1 MKHLTSMKR
10 TYKLLAPLC
19 GMMLAAAALNAQT
32 WDPAKFMG
40 AENLKRGMTGHI
52 LTVVED
58 TIVEQLPFEILSV
71 ERNSFPKGDL
81 IWAVGKGDKFQHMGT
96 VGGMSG
102 SPAVIDGKIIGALA
116 YGYSNSKDPLI
127 GITPIKQML
136 TVWDRNMVPT
146 PPGRKSAAPGAGAI
160 LPDMRM
166 WTDAL
171 ENGADGVYDQMK
183 LQYEVPEEVL
193 KDAPQYDY
201 LRGQTMRRLDIPVAV
216 TGFSQAMAPFIEEMF
231 AKRGMTVLQ
240 GAGSGNPN
248 NVDPNPPVVAGSV
261 VGTEYMRG
269 DYAMYGYGTLTY
281 REGDKIL
288 AYGHPA
294 NGEGDVYLPLSSG
307 TVHFVVSS
315 RVRSS
320 KVASGLQV
328 IGTMTQDR
336 EPAIAGVVGD
346 APAYIPMT
354 VVVKKEGTEDRVFNY
369 ELIDEPFYTGL
380 VARTAAG
387 VSLDTA
393 EKYFGKYA
401 LSADVTIEFDEAS
414 GLEPLRKRDNF
425 SGAFG
430 PGFAAASMMSP
441 ISPILNNWYDEVAV
455 KRIHLE
461 LEYRDQREN
470 AAIQKVRI
478 GKRRVRPGEHVEI
491 AVTYRPYLEAPVV
504 KRYKIQIPENAA
516 EGFAFLFIGDPSS
529 HEFWE
534 RQRASQRYQA
544 NSVQQLVK
552 NLERG
557 GGDRGVVITV
567 VSARMGLA
575 VSGEEL
581 PNIPVTMLNVMDT
594 PQHRGG
600 AGLTSGSII
609 LEERRETPFLP
620 NGSAL
625 MTFFI
630 DPLAP

>member
-1 MKHLTSMKR
+1 MKHSTRMKR

-19 GMMLAAAALNAQT
+19 GMLLAAALNAQT
-32 WDPAKFMG
+32 WDPDKFMG

-58 TIVEQLPFEILSV
+58 TKIEQLPFEILSV
-71 ERNSFPKGDL
+71 EKNNFPKGDL
-81 IWAVGKGDKFQHMGT
+81 IWAVGKGDKFQHLGT

-102 SPAVIDGKIIGALA
+102 SPAIIDGKIVGALA
-116 YGYSNSKDPLI
+116 YGYINSKDPLI

-136 TVWDRNMVPT
+136 TVWERNMTPT
-146 PPGRKSAAPGAGAI
+146 QPGRKSIAPGVGAI

-166 WTDAL
+166 WTDAF
-171 ENGADGVYDQMK
+171 ENGADSAADP
-183 LQYEVPEEVL
+183 LERYEIPEDAL
-193 KDAPQYDY
+193 KGAPQYDY

-216 TGFSQAMAPFIEEMF
+216 TGMSQAMAPFIEEMF

-261 VGTEYMRG
+261 VGTEYLRG
-269 DYAMYGYGTLTY
+269 DYAMYGFGTLTY

-288 AYGHPA
+288 AYGHPSV
-294 NGEGDVYLPLSSG
+294 GEGDVYLPLSSG
-307 TVHFVVSS
+307 TVHFVVPS

-320 KVASGLQV
+320 KIASGLQV

-354 VVVKKEGTEDRVFNY
+354 VVIKKEGTEDRVYNY
-369 ELIDEPFYTGL
+369 ELIDEPFYTGS

-387 VSLDTA
+387 VSMDTA

-401 LSADVTIEFDEAS
+401 LMADVTIEFNDAS

-425 SGAFG
+425 SGSFG

-441 ISPILNNWYDEVAV
+441 ISPILNNWYDEVSV
-455 KRIHLE
+455 KRVHLE
-461 LEYRDQREN
+461 VEYRDRREN
-470 AAIQKVRI
+470 AAIQKARI
-478 GKRRVRPGEHVEI
+478 GKRRVRPGEHVEL

-504 KRYKIQIPENAA
+504 KRYKVQIPENAA
-516 EGFAFLFIGDPSS
+516 DGFAFVFIGDPSS
-529 HEFWE
+529 HSFWE
-534 RQRASQRYQA
+534 QSRASQRYQA
-544 NSVQQLVK
+544 GSVQQLVK

-557 GGDRGVVITV
+557 GGDRGVVISV

-575 VSGEEL
+575 VDGGEL

-600 AGLTSGSII
+600 ADLTSGSII
-609 LEERRETPFLP
+609 HEERRETPFLAE
-620 NGSAL
+620 GSAL

-630 DPLAP
+630 DSQAP